1 MIFSGVVNGKWKGKG
16 LDGRTEPPCMKN
28 LLSIPSP
35 PGKGRTADT
44 LQLEGGV
51 GWANPHEAMLV
62 NNTVKGL
69 GELRHTECSM
79 SQ

>member
-1 MIFSGVVNGKWKGKG
+1 MKGQRVG
-16 LDGRTEPPCMKN
+16 RQDGASLYEKFVEYPLP
-28 LLSIPSP
+28 P